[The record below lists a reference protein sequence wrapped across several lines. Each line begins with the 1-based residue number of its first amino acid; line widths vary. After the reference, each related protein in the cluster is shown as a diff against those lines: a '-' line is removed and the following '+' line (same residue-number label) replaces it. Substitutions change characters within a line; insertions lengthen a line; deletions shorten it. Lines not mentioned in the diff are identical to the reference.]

1 MKKYLQTV
9 SLVLLFTASFSQTAT
24 SIANGNW
31 TNPLT
36 WNCTCVPVNGYSVT
50 ISNSVTLNTS
60 LLFTSGGININNTG
74 SLIQDA
80 SLNRD
85 IWINGGYFNNS
96 GKANFRYFLISTGTI
111 TNPGTFTVSA
121 LTHSVSFNN
130 TGAITMDS
138 MVIAGSFTN
147 AANAKLTGDS
157 MTNTSPVL
165 NNGRINIQWV
175 TNKSTFRNNDY
186 QTGYAFTNMGTYDN
200 YDSLMLNYCFWNQ
213 TVFNNNAGA
222 NFNMNRN
229 FYNSKPVA
237 KTAVFNNNG
246 NVNILDSWYNADTV
260 KGSATGYFSVQDTSA
275 NSGYMKGNFK
285 FCDWTPPAI
294 SPYVD
299 LNSGSIS
306 AGITYC
312 GALGIKEN
320 TLNQFSI
327 YPNPSTGK
335 LFLKPSDANSDNL
348 KVSIEDVNGKLLFE
362 SVITPQSQITEIN
375 LDQKSGI
382 YFIKILNTQNN
393 KLSVQ
398 KLIIQK

>member
-1 MKKYLQTV
+1 MKK
-9 SLVLLFTASFSQTAT
+9 SLLSLLFISLFGASFSQTAA
-24 SIANGNW
+24 SIANGQW

-60 LLFTSGGININNTG
+60 LLMTAGGITINNTG

-96 GKANFRYFLISTGTI
+96 GKANFRYFLISTGSI
-111 TNPGTFTVSA
+111 TNPGSFTVSA

-130 TGAITMDS
+130 TGSITMDS

-147 AANAKLTGDS
+147 AVNARLIGDS

-165 NNGRINIQWV
+165 NNGKIVIQWV
-175 TNKSTFRNNDY
+175 TNKSTIRNNNY
-186 QTGYAFTNMGTYDN
+186 QGGYAFTNMGTYDN
-200 YDSLMLNYCFWNQ
+200 YDSLMLNYSIWNQ
-213 TVFNNNAGA
+213 TVFNNKAGA
-222 NFNMNRN
+222 NLNLTRN
-229 FYNSKPVA
+229 FYNTKPVA
-237 KTAVFNNNG
+237 KTAVFNNDG
-246 NVNILDSWYNADTV
+246 NVKVLDSWYNTDTV
-260 KGSATGYFSVQDTSA
+260 KGTATGYFSVQDTSA
-275 NSGYMKGNFK
+275 NSGYMKGSFK
-285 FCDWTPPAI
+285 FCDWTPPAF

-306 AGITYC
+306 VNITYC
-312 GALGIKEN
+312 GGVGIKEN

-327 YPNPSTGK
+327 YPNPTNGK
-335 LFLKPSDANSDNL
+335 LFLKPSSSNADDL
-348 KVSIEDVNGKLLFE
+348 KVSIEDVNGKLVFE
-362 SVITPQSQITEIN
+362 NVITPSSEISEIN
-375 LDQKSGI
+375 LEQVSGI
-382 YFIKILNTQNN
+382 YFVKILNSRNGD
-393 KLSVQ
+393 LSVQ